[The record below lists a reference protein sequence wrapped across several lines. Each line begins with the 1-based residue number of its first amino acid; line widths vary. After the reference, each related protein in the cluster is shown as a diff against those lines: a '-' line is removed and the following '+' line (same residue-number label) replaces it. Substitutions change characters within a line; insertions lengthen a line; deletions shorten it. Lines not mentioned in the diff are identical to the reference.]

1 LSLISRYV
9 FRECFGTWLLVTAVL
24 FVILMSNQFAVILG
38 DAAADQLPR
47 DAVFSVLA
55 LTALR
60 YLTVLAP
67 IGLFLGT
74 MLALARLT
82 RDSEMAALSACG
94 VGPVRLLGPIGLL
107 TLILAA
113 VATWLVLVQTPAASK
128 KLAEIRDQAREAVQL
143 SALEPGQFASPD
155 NGDTVLYARDVEGD
169 ELHDVFLERQ
179 YDGRIVAIRAERGTR
194 VRDPKTGTLSFVLF
208 NGTRYEGMPGQ
219 TNFSVVKFGE
229 HGIPVRGTKPD
240 DVTFAADTKTTAE
253 LARSSDPTDRAELW
267 WRLSTPI
274 SLFVL
279 ATLAVPL
286 SRASPREGRY
296 SRIGVGLLIYIIYAN
311 AVSIGLVWL
320 EHERVPSWAG
330 VWWIH
335 AIAGFVA
342 IVWLGRE
349 AGWFV
354 PRRASVPASEQA
366 VCS

>member
-1 LSLISRYV
+1 
-9 FRECFGTWLLVTAVL
+9 
-24 FVILMSNQFAVILG
+24 
-38 DAAADQLPR
+38 
-47 DAVFSVLA
+47 
-55 LTALR
+55 
-60 YLTVLAP
+60 
-67 IGLFLGT
+67 
-74 MLALARLT
+74 
-82 RDSEMAALSACG
+82 
-94 VGPVRLLGPIGLL
+94 
-107 TLILAA
+107 
-113 VATWLVLVQTPAASK
+113 
-128 KLAEIRDQAREAVQL
+128 
-143 SALEPGQFASPD
+143 
-155 NGDTVLYARDVEGD
+155 
-169 ELHDVFLERQ
+169 
-179 YDGRIVAIRAERGTR
+179 
-194 VRDPKTGTLSFVLF
+194 
-208 NGTRYEGMPGQ
+208 
-219 TNFSVVKFGE
+219 VKFGE

-240 DVTFAADTKTTAE
+240 DVTFAADTKSTAE

-286 SRASPREGRY
+286 SRAAPREGRY
-296 SRIGVGLLIYIIYAN
+296 SRIGIGLLIYIIYAN

-354 PRRASVPASEQA
+354 PRPASVSVSEEA